1 MNEIIVCV
9 MWKTEDGNYPDF
21 PSLSSGDAWEDIT
34 GNYAPA
40 PIYLLRARV
49 GDATLSDIQGSS
61 KAIILA
67 KRMYEIVDNEEVES
81 FNNYD
86 ETPTAQQLTVL
97 YNLIL
102 DRFPGVDADTLRENA
117 QEILQEGYSRQQV
130 INKLA
135 KRFRKL

>member
-1 MNEIIVCV
+1 
-9 MWKTEDGNYPDF
+9 MWKTDDGNYPDF
-21 PSLSSGDAWEDIT
+21 PILRAGDAWEDVT
-34 GNYAPA
+34 GNYHPA

-49 GDATLSDIQGSS
+49 NNATLSDIQAST

-67 KRMYEIVDNEEVES
+67 KRTYEIVDDEEVES

-86 ETPTAQQLTVL
+86 ETPTAQQLTIL

-102 DRFPGVDADTLRENA
+102 DRFPGVDASMLRENA
-117 QEILQEGYSRQQV
+117 QEILQEGYTRQQV
-130 INKLA
+130 IGKLA

>member
-9 MWKTEDGNYPDF
+9 MWKTDDGNYPDF
-21 PSLSSGDAWEDIT
+21 PSLRSGDAWEDIT

-49 GDATLSDIQGSS
+49 NNTTLSDIQGSN

-67 KRMYEIVDNEEVES
+67 KRTYEIVDNEEVES
-81 FNNYD
+81 FNNYA

-102 DRFPGVDADTLRENA
+102 DRFPGVDSEMLKENGREII
-117 QEILQEGYSRQQV
+117 QQGYTRQQ
-130 INKLA
+130 IIDKA
-135 KRFRKL
+135 AERFWEL

>member
-1 MNEIIVCV
+1 MNEVIVCV
-9 MWKTEDGNYPDF
+9 MWKTDDGSYPDF
-21 PSLSSGDAWEDIT
+21 PTLRGGDAWEDIT
-34 GNYAPA
+34 GNYHPA

-49 GDATLSDIQGSS
+49 NNATLSDIQASN

-67 KRMYEIVDNEEVES
+67 RRTYEIVNNEEMES

-86 ETPTAQQLTVL
+86 EIPTAQQLTVL

-102 DRFPGVDADTLRENA
+102 DRFPGVDASMLRENA
-117 QEILQEGYSRQQV
+117 QEILQEGYTRRQV
-130 INKLA
+130 IGKLA